1 MDLIEVDSA
10 ALVALEYFKTV
21 LKKEGSI
28 VGVSKSEDGW
38 KVELEVV
45 DYRGAGFDPTLGL
58 YEVVMDKEL
67 AVLSY
72 RRTHLRRVSELYWSS
87 LMTE

>member
-1 MDLIEVDSA
+1 MDLVQVDNA
-10 ALVALEYFKTV
+10 AKVALEYFKTV

-28 VGVSKSEDGW
+28 VGVSRSEEGW
-38 KVELEVV
+38 KVELEAV

-58 YEVVMDKEL
+58 YEIMIDKEME
-67 AVLSY
+67 VVSY
-72 RRTHLRRVSELYWSS
+72 RRTHLRRVSQLNWSS